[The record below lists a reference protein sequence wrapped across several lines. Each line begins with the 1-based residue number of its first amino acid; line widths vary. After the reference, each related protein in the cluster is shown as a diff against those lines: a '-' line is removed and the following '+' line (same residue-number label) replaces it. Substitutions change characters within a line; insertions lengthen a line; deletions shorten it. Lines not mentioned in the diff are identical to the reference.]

1 MFISSKPDN
10 GPMHMQLR
18 QQIQELISAGSLP
31 AGSRLPSSRVLAG
44 LLGVSRNTV
53 LTVYESLVADGV
65 LEARGRT
72 GTFVASAQGGRAYR
86 VSSTGQADGAESTV
100 DWGNMLSDSARMIA
114 DLPPR
119 SRAPQAGTPGVI
131 LSRLVPWWDQRSAER
146 MRMCINYVLQR
157 DHTVLLDYGPTEGY
171 QPLREWVA
179 TYMGK
184 KGVSAE
190 PGEVLIVSGFQQ
202 GMDVICRTLL
212 NPGDVVFTQDP
223 TYVGAVACL
232 RAAGV
237 RIRGIPVTSA
247 GLDLESLAALAQ
259 QERPK
264 MVYVMPA
271 FQNPT
276 GVTMDLA
283 TRLKLLE
290 YADRFDFV
298 VVEDGFSDEL
308 CHPGSFIP
316 PLKAHDRSGRVL
328 HVNSMSKLLFPGL
341 RIGWV
346 VAPRHA
352 VAALAAAKRTA
363 DLNCSPILQ
372 AALHEFC
379 RLGYCRLHLAR
390 ARRIYQ
396 TRRKAMVSALEQY
409 FPPSVEWYAGEGG
422 LAAWVTLPP
431 GVDSVHLYEEAA
443 RAGVWICPGVD
454 YFVHGGGERN
464 LRLVWCSAT
473 PREIDAGVRI
483 LGELLRSHLEGK
495 CCA

>member
-1 MFISSKPDN
+1 MRGN
-10 GPMHMQLR
+10 GPIHMQLR
-18 QQIQELISAGSLP
+18 QQIQELILAGSLP
-31 AGSRLPSSRVLAG
+31 AGSRLPSSRALAG

-53 LTVYESLVADGV
+53 LTVYESLAAEGV

-72 GTFVASAQGGRAYR
+72 GTFVAGMQGVRTHRTASGRH
-86 VSSTGQADGAESTV
+86 ADVAEGTV
-100 DWGNMLSDSARMIA
+100 EWEHMLSDSARLLSA
-114 DLPPR
+114 LPPR
-119 SRAPQAGTPGVI
+119 TRAPEPGTQGVV
-131 LSRLVPWWDQRSAER
+131 LSRLVPWWDERSAER
-146 MRMCINYVLQR
+146 MRICINYVLQR
-157 DHTVLLDYGPTEGY
+157 DHSALLGYGPSEGY

-179 TYMGK
+179 TYMCK
-184 KGVSAE
+184 KGVPTA
-190 PGEVLIVSGFQQ
+190 PDEVLIVSGFQQ
-202 GMDVICRTLL
+202 GMDLICRTLL
-212 NPGDVVFTQDP
+212 NPGDVAFTQDP
-223 TYVGAVACL
+223 TYTGAIACL

-247 GLDLESLAALAQ
+247 GLDLEFLSALAR

-264 MVYVMPA
+264 IVYVMPV

-276 GVTMDLA
+276 GVTMDLP

-328 HVNSMSKLLFPGL
+328 YVNSMSKVLFPGL

-346 VAPRHA
+346 VAPRRVIA
-352 VAALAAAKRTA
+352 VLAAAKRTA

-431 GVDSVHLYEEAA
+431 GMDSLQLYEEAA